1 MRILG
6 RGKRNI
12 RFTYPNGYEGEEY
25 TGDCQ
30 FSIAYFKADPSA
42 FSRELCLAS
51 YGLALASFGSPGEK
65 KEKNI
70 ADFLTKIGCKNIYL
84 NPDYLLTPHPRSI
97 GCALGVKKI
106 GWKTTLYI
114 LGVRGG
120 AYGGEWGGNFLLGRE
135 GDHEG
140 FSIVAD
146 KALSFLKEH
155 IAKDKGNKILW
166 LAGFSRGGGVAN
178 LIAGRA
184 IDANLFARVYC
195 YCFEPPSA
203 TVSDRVRNP
212 EYRGIHNIIDPGDLV
227 ALATPPDYGFDL
239 YGTRHYFADPMVN
252 KKTPKEFFVILRTL
266 ADYDGKE
273 YAFHMKSATL
283 GTLLSG
289 FKSSP
294 NDPKN
299 ASTPAS
305 FFIRRAVSAIV
316 SAAGGRE
323 EFVDNI
329 QSGLVTLG
337 SLVEGS
343 GNPFLRTAELV
354 GSLVKQSIATIGV
367 PRLLAQGLVQ
377 SPKLRESLL
386 PIIEKEISA
395 RNLPLDKAGLS
406 KSIASLVFII
416 LKIATRDPA
425 LVATLFD
432 ENNLKAILAAHSHS
446 RVYAKLKSA
455 KGFDDNTRFGS
466 IFIKVQDTVFL
477 SNAKSKRL
485 YPTPDVPVASFMDKK
500 NVELLLPV
508 GEYILASGKGKVKIT
523 LVHDSKEVE
532 EIEIDRKPIQ
542 VTL

>member
-12 RFTYPNGYEGEEY
+12 RFTYPNGYEGKEY
-25 TGDCQ
+25 QGDCQ
-30 FSIAYFKADPSA
+30 FSIGWFKSDPAS

-70 ADFLTKIGCKNIYL
+70 FDFLTQIGCKSILL

-97 GCALGVKKI
+97 GCALGIKKI

-120 AYGGEWGGNFLLGRE
+120 AYGGEWGGNFLLGKE

-140 FSIVAD
+140 FSIAAN

-178 LIAGRA
+178 LTAGRA
-184 IDANLFARVYC
+184 IDANLFSRVYC

-203 TVSDRVRNP
+203 TVSNRVRNP

-239 YGTRHYFADPMVN
+239 YGTKHYFADPMVN
-252 KKTPKEFFVILRTL
+252 KKTPKEFYVILRTL
-266 ADYDGKE
+266 EDYDGKE
-273 YAFHMKSATL
+273 YAFRMKSASL

-294 NDPKN
+294 NDQRN
-299 ASTPAS
+299 ATMPAS

-323 EFVDNI
+323 DFAENI
-329 QSGLVTLG
+329 QGGLVTLG

-343 GNPFLRTAELV
+343 GNPFLRTAELI
-354 GSLVKQSIATIGV
+354 GSLVKQSLATIGI
-367 PRLLAQGLVQ
+367 PRLLAQGLSQ
-377 SPKLRESLL
+377 SPKLKESLL
-386 PIIEKEISA
+386 PIIEKEIGA

-406 KSIASLVFII
+406 KSIASLIFII

-455 KGFDDNTRFGS
+455 NGFDDNTRFGR
-466 IFIKVQDTVFL
+466 VLVRAQDSVFL
-477 SNAKSKRL
+477 SNAKGKRL
-485 YPTPDVPVASFMDKK
+485 YPTPDVPVASFADKK
-500 NVELLLPV
+500 TVELLLPV
-508 GEYILASGKGKVKIT
+508 GEYILACGKGKARIT
-523 LVHDSKEVE
+523 LIHDSQEVE
-532 EIEIDRKPIQ
+532 EMAIEHQPIQ